1 MTNTCICNKCE
12 RKALAVPGKRHRRCP
27 GTCPATLDST
37 GVHTLRV
44 LPLLSK
50 HAKLPK
56 ASRGTWEGPALA
68 SK

>member
-27 GTCPATLDST
+27 GFVTHI
-37 GVHTLRV
+37 VIR
-44 LPLLSK
+44 K
-50 HAKLPK
+50 NAKLPK